1 MRHTVTGPRRPEVQF
16 TNKTALIT
24 GAAAG
29 VGLACAHR
37 FAQAG
42 AGVVFCDS
50 DEEAVQAAEAELEMH
65 GTPVYGVH
73 ADTCRAREVE
83 SLVGEVMRVFGQLD
97 VLVATAGSPPA
108 GSLLETDDADLDAA
122 LASGVRGV
130 YMTCQRAARVM
141 VGHGGGSMVLVSAAG
156 EPAGSAAPFAL
167 ATCAGAVQAMTR
179 AMAGDLAAHGIRV
192 NAVAA
197 GWIAQDSPDAASS
210 ALAREAAREARELV
224 PLGRPGRP
232 QEVAELVAFL
242 ASDAASYITG
252 AVVAA
257 DGGRSL
263 R

>member
-1 MRHTVTGPRRPEVQF
+1 MQF

-29 VGLACAHR
+29 IGLACAHR

-42 AGVVFCDS
+42 AGVVFCDR

-65 GTPVYGVH
+65 GTPVYGVR
-73 ADTCRAREVE
+73 ADTSRAREVE
-83 SLVGEVMRVFGQLD
+83 SLVGEAMRVFGRLD
-97 VLVATAGSPPA
+97 VLVATAGPAPA

-130 YMTCQRAARVM
+130 YLTCQRAARVM
-141 VGHGGGSMVLVSAAG
+141 AGHGGGSMVLVSAAG
-156 EPAGSAAPFAL
+156 EPTGSAAPFAP
-167 ATCAGAVQAMTR
+167 AACAGAVHAMTR
-179 AMAGDLAAHGIRV
+179 AMARDLAAHGIRV

-197 GWIAQDSPDAASS
+197 GWIAEEEADAAAG
-210 ALAREAAREARELV
+210 ALAREATREARELV

-252 AVVAA
+252 AVVSV